1 MSMMMKRAG
10 LLAILAL
17 LAACGPPAPIPAKI
31 DTLPPPADR
40 TNPAAAGA
48 TGTTAARPAMR

>member
-1 MSMMMKRAG
+1 MSMTITRAG

-17 LAACGPPAPIPAKI
+17 LSACAPPPPTPPIN
-31 DTLPPPADR
+31 TLPPPADL